1 MLSIDINRDIEKYEE
16 AVIAGF
22 NGKKSLA
29 LVACVGIGGG
39 LGFLMYYK
47 FHVNMNLIALII
59 IPILSPI
66 ILVSFGTKDGMT
78 FKEQLDYRL
87 HHKRGYIQN
96 KSSVLNAVE
105 LKEIDLLKAEAD
117 EKKTAKDRRNSNAK
131 TKERK

>member
-1 MLSIDINRDIEKYEE
+1 
-16 AVIAGF
+16 
-22 NGKKSLA
+22 
-29 LVACVGIGGG
+29 
-39 LGFLMYYK
+39 MYYK